1 MKTLILYY
9 SRTGNN
15 RFAAQRL
22 AEALDC
28 EIEEIRPASGGFF
41 SLLLGS
47 ALKFGLGNRKLAR
60 NPADFDRV
68 ILCGPIWM
76 GQIVLPLRVFIRKYG
91 RSLKSLT
98 FVTVCGSDEAS
109 KDTGFGYET
118 VFAKFRALLGEKFA
132 GGLAIPVTLIPG
144 SGVDATKVILT
155 EANFTG
161 EIAARFQAVADRLRS
176 VN

>member
-15 RFAAQRL
+15 RFAALKL

-28 EIEEIRPASGGFF
+28 DIEEIRSLCGGFSF
-41 SLLLGS
+41 LLLGS
-47 ALKFGLGNRKLAR
+47 ALTFGLGNRKLSR

-76 GQIVLPLRVFIRKYG
+76 GRIVLPLRAFLRKYG
-91 RSLKSLT
+91 RSLKSLA

-109 KDTGFGYET
+109 KSGGFGYET
-118 VFAKFRALLGEKFA
+118 VFGKFRALLGEKFA
-132 GGLAIPVTLIPG
+132 GGFAIPVTLIPG
-144 SGVDATKVILT
+144 GGADATKARLNG
-155 EANFTG
+155 ANFTG
-161 EIAARFQAVADRLRS
+161 EIAARFQAVADSLKG
-176 VN
+176 

>member
-1 MKTLILYY
+1 MKTLVLYY

-28 EIEEIRPASGGFF
+28 DIEEIRTLCGGFF
-41 SLLLGS
+41 FLLLGS

-60 NPADFDRV
+60 NPADYDRV

-76 GQIVLPLRVFIRKYG
+76 GQIVLPLRVFLRKYA
-91 RSLKSLT
+91 RSLKALA
-98 FVTVCGSDEAS
+98 FVTVCGSDEKS

-118 VFAKFRALLGEKFA
+118 VFGKIRALLGEKFA
-132 GGLAIPVTLIPG
+132 GGYAIPVTLILG
-144 SGVDATKVILT
+144 SGVDATKVSLN

-161 EIAARFQAVADRLRS
+161 EIASRFEEVAESLRS